1 MADRPGKQKTG
12 TEKKMTYPIFVYGH
26 PVLRKVAQ
34 EIDRDYPDLDRFIED
49 MFETMYKSDGL
60 GLAAPQVGKSIR
72 LFVIDGEPLAE
83 DHPEMKEFKQA
94 FINPQVI
101 ERKGARVPMNE
112 GCLSL
117 PGLHEEVDRES
128 EIHIQYYDRQWNF
141 HDEVYTGY
149 KARVVLHEYDHLDGI
164 LFPDRLSPLRRR
176 LLKGKLND
184 ISKGK
189 FEATYRTVLPNGR

>member
-1 MADRPGKQKTG
+1 MI
-12 TEKKMTYPIFVYGH
+12 YPIYVYGH

-34 EIDRDYPDLDRFIED
+34 EIDRNYPELDKFIAD

-60 GLAAPQVGKSIR
+60 GLAAPQIGRSIR

-83 DHPEMKEFKQA
+83 DHPEMKDFKQA
-94 FINPQVI
+94 FINPQVV
-101 ERKGARVPMNE
+101 ERKGMKVPMNE

-117 PGLHEEVDRES
+117 PGLHEEIDRES
-128 EIHIQYYDRQWNF
+128 EIRIKYYDQQWNF
-141 HDEVYTGY
+141 RDEVYTGY

-176 LLKGKLND
+176 LIKGKLND

-189 FEATYRTVLPNGR
+189 FDASYRTVLPTGR

>member
-1 MADRPGKQKTG
+1 
-12 TEKKMTYPIFVYGH
+12 MTYPIYVYGH
-26 PVLRKVAQ
+26 PVLRKIAKEV
-34 EIDRDYPDLDRFIED
+34 EKDHPGLDTFIAD

-60 GLAAPQVGKSIR
+60 GLAAPQIGKSWRI
-72 LFVIDGEPLAE
+72 FVIDGEPLGE
-83 DHPEMKEFKQA
+83 DHPEMKDFKKA
-94 FINPQVI
+94 YINPRVV
-101 ERKGARVPMNE
+101 ERKGDKVPMNE

-128 EIHIQYYDRQWNF
+128 ELRIQYHDVEWNF

-149 KARVVLHEYDHLDGI
+149 KARVILHEYDHLDGI

-176 LLKGKLND
+176 LIRGKLND

-189 FEATYRTVLPNGR
+189 FSADYRTVLPIAK

>member
-1 MADRPGKQKTG
+1 MKGIE
-12 TEKKMTYPIFVYGH
+12 TEMTYPIYVYGH

-34 EIDRDYPDLDRFIED
+34 EIDRNYPDLDRFIAD

-83 DHPEMKEFKQA
+83 DHPEMKDFRMA
-94 FINPQVI
+94 FINPLVV
-101 ERKGARVPMNE
+101 ERKGTKVPMNE

-128 EIHIQYYDRQWNF
+128 EIRIQYYDQQWNF
-141 HDEVYTGY
+141 HDEVYSGY

-189 FEATYRTVLPNGR
+189 FEASYRTVIPNSR

>member
-1 MADRPGKQKTG
+1 
-12 TEKKMTYPIFVYGH
+12 MTYPIYVYGH

-34 EIDRDYPDLDRFIED
+34 EIDRDYPDLDRLIED

-128 EIHIQYYDRQWNF
+128 EIHIQYYDQQWNF

>member
-1 MADRPGKQKTG
+1 
-12 TEKKMTYPIFVYGH
+12 MTYPIYVYGH

-34 EIDRDYPDLDRFIED
+34 DIDRNYPELEKFIAD

-60 GLAAPQVGKSIR
+60 GLAAPQVGRSVR

-83 DHPEMKEFKQA
+83 DHPEMKDFKQA
-94 FINPQVI
+94 FINPKVA
-101 ERKGARVPMNE
+101 ERKGMKVPMNE

-117 PGLHEEVDRES
+117 PGLHEEIDRES
-128 EIHIQYYDRQWNF
+128 EIRIKYYDQQWNF
-141 HDEVYTGY
+141 RDEVYTGY

-176 LLKGKLND
+176 LIKGKLND

-189 FEATYRTVLPNGR
+189 FDATYRTVLPTGR

>member
-1 MADRPGKQKTG
+1 
-12 TEKKMTYPIFVYGH
+12 MTYPIYVYGH
-26 PVLRKVAQ
+26 PVLRKIATEV
-34 EIDRDYPDLDRFIED
+34 EKDHSGLETFIAD
-49 MFETMYKSDGL
+49 MFETMYNSDGL
-60 GLAAPQVGKSIR
+60 GLAAPQVGKSWRI
-72 LFVIDGEPLAE
+72 FVIDGEPLGE
-83 DHPEMKEFKQA
+83 DHPEMKDFKKV
-94 FINPQVI
+94 FINPQVL
-101 ERKGARVPMNE
+101 ERTGEKVPMNE

-128 EIHIQYYDRQWNF
+128 ELRIRYYDTDWNF

-176 LLKGKLND
+176 LIRGKLND

-189 FEATYRTVLPNGR
+189 FTADYRTVLPPGK

>member
-1 MADRPGKQKTG
+1 MI
-12 TEKKMTYPIFVYGH
+12 YPIYVYGH
-26 PVLRKVAQ
+26 PVLRKIAKEV
-34 EIDRDYPDLDRFIED
+34 EKDHPGLGTFIAD

-60 GLAAPQVGKSIR
+60 GLAAPQVGKSWRI
-72 LFVIDGEPLAE
+72 FVIDGEPLGA
-83 DHPEMKEFKQA
+83 DHPEMKDFKKT
-94 FINPQVI
+94 FINPKVV
-101 ERKGARVPMNE
+101 ERKGEKVPMNE

-128 EIHIQYYDRQWNF
+128 ELRIQYYDSDWSF
-141 HDEVYTGY
+141 HDEVYKGY

-176 LLKGKLND
+176 LIRGKLND

-189 FEATYRTVLPNGR
+189 FTADYRTILPSGK